1 METKITGKV
10 IVLGNNID
18 TDQIYPGRFL
28 EITNPQEI
36 GKRCLSGVSPE
47 IAEKFQKGDIVVAG
61 TNFGCGSSREHAAI
75 AIINMGASVVLA
87 DSFARIFF
95 RNSINLGLPLITCKG
110 ISSRV
115 KDGQLIELDI
125 EAGELTIKETGEM
138 LKTDKLG
145 DYAMSILEAG
155 GIKPLMREKMRRL
168 KSEK

>member
-1 METKITGKV
+1 
-10 IVLGNNID
+10 
-18 TDQIYPGRFL
+18 
-28 EITNPQEI
+28 
-36 GKRCLSGVSPE
+36 
-47 IAEKFQKGDIVVAG
+47 
-61 TNFGCGSSREHAAI
+61 
-75 AIINMGASVVLA
+75 MGASVVLA